1 VAIFQ
6 VLKNKVSFGFIRKVY
21 ILIRAAVLEVI
32 GKDVIEVA
40 DVEGTYL
47 VVVEVRDKGGR
58 VQMYSARLGVRR

>member
-1 VAIFQ
+1 MAIFQ